1 MHNMHANAM
10 ATYEQWQPQTQ
21 GYSFQVIKEI
31 VLFLC
36 NLTCVFMFLQ
46 REGSDT
52 CKT

>member
-1 MHNMHANAM
+1 MNANAM
-10 ATYEQWQPQTQ
+10 VTYEQWQPQTQ

-36 NLTCVFMFLQ
+36 NLTCLFMFLQ
-46 REGSDT
+46 SDT